1 MNAIPYTRRM
11 YRIRSL
17 LILAYGLVLTVGAFE
32 AHADI
37 YKYVDADG
45 NVTFTDRYRPGA
57 VKAFSDF
64 APSRGHSTIKKKSS
78 ASNPS
83 PASFPKVTSQTQRQ
97 RDDLRKQ
104 ILEDERNHEVRMLNE
119 AQTVLK
125 ARKPGIDANSLSES
139 IRLHQ
144 QNIGMLDKELSRFK

>member
-1 MNAIPYTRRM
+1 M
-11 YRIRSL
+11 YRNCYL
-17 LILAYGLVLTVGAFE
+17 LLLASGIALSAVSVE
-32 AHADI
+32 ARADI

-64 APSRGHSTIKKKSS
+64 APSRGHSAVKKKSS

-104 ILEDERNHEVRMLNE
+104 ILVDERDHETRMLNE
-119 AQTVLK
+119 AQAALR
-125 ARKPGIDANSLSES
+125 ARKPGIDAHLLNES
-139 IRLHQ
+139 IRQHQ

>member
-1 MNAIPYTRRM
+1 M
-11 YRIRSL
+11 YRNFPLHL
-17 LILAYGLVLTVGAFE
+17 LACGLGLGALAFE
-32 AHADI
+32 ASADI

-57 VKAFSDF
+57 IKAFSDF
-64 APSRGHSTIKKKSS
+64 APSRGHSAGKKKSS

-104 ILEDERNHEVRMLNE
+104 ILVDERDHETRMLNE
-119 AQTVLK
+119 AQAALR
-125 ARKPGIDANSLSES
+125 ARKPGIDANLLNES